1 MEKSITQL
9 SAQDILDKEFKT
21 GIRGYNQEEV
31 DEFLD
36 MIILDYQAYDK
47 KINELQSEI
56 KNLRRRI
63 DTEQSRSHSPQ
74 RTQQVNYD
82 ILQRLS
88 NLEKEVFGRSKI
100 GRASCRERE

>member
-47 KINELQSEI
+47 KINELQYEI

-63 DTEQSRSHSPQ
+63 DTEQSRSKSPQ
-74 RTQQVNYD
+74 RTQQVKYD
-82 ILQRLS
+82 ILQLILILLMEIYCICTQS
-88 NLEKEVFGRSKI
+88 FI
-100 GRASCRERE
+100 